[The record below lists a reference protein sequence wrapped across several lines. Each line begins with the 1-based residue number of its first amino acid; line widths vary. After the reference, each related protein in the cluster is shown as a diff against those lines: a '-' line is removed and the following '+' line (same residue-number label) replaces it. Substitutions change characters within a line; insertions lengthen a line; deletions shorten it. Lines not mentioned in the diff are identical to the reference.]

1 MNKKLGIMLVGCGT
15 VATGALLVSFIKKCS
30 DSKNL
35 AKKIFEDDRE
45 KFETATKFINDNICN
60 DLDLLGEFTYMYKVF
75 MEMISDAHTPEKM
88 ASTLDYVYSVY
99 NNIIDI
105 IDVSNTTNEGYKPH
119 LIRLTISNA
128 LQDLKIK
135 GITNDVERL
144 SDKVFMNFS
153 GNISSTIA
161 GI

>member
-1 MNKKLGIMLVGCGT
+1 MNTKLGIVLVGCGT
-15 VATGALLVSFIKKCS
+15 AVLGVSLASFIKKYS

-45 KFETATKFINDNICN
+45 KFETATKFINDYICS
-60 DLDLLGEFTYMYKVF
+60 DLDLLDEFTYMYKVF

-88 ASTLDYVYSVY
+88 TSTLDYIYSVY

-105 IDVSNTTNEGYKPH
+105 IDVRATDAGYKPH

-144 SDKVFMNFS
+144 SDRVFMNFS

>member
-15 VATGALLVSFIKKCS
+15 AVLGVSLASFIKKHS

-45 KFETATKFINDNICN
+45 KFETATKFINDYICS
-60 DLDLLGEFTYMYKVF
+60 DLDLLDEFTYMYKVF

-88 ASTLDYVYSVY
+88 ASTLDYIYSVY

-105 IDVSNTTNEGYKPH
+105 IDVRSTDAGYKPH

>member
-1 MNKKLGIMLVGCGT
+1 MSKKLGIVLVGCGT
-15 VATGALLVSFIKKCS
+15 AVLGVSLASFIKKYS

-45 KFETATKFINDNICN
+45 KFETATKFINDYICS
-60 DLDLLGEFTYMYKVF
+60 DLDLLDEFTYMYKVF

-88 ASTLDYVYSVY
+88 TSTLDYIYSVY

-105 IDVSNTTNEGYKPH
+105 IDVRATDAGYKPH

-135 GITNDVERL
+135 AITNDVERL
-144 SDKVFMNFS
+144 SDRVFMNFS

>member
-1 MNKKLGIMLVGCGT
+1 MNKKLVGIVVVGCGT
-15 VATGALLVSFIKKCS
+15 AVLGVSLASFIKKYS

-35 AKKIFEDDRE
+35 ANDRE

-60 DLDLLGEFTYMYKVF
+60 DLDLLHEFTYMYKVF

-105 IDVSNTTNEGYKPH
+105 IDVSTGNDGYKPH

-144 SDKVFMNFS
+144 SDRVFMNFS

>member
-15 VATGALLVSFIKKCS
+15 AVLGVSLASFIKKYS

-45 KFETATKFINDNICN
+45 KFETATKFINDYICS
-60 DLDLLGEFTYMYKVF
+60 DLDLLDEFTYMYKVF

-88 ASTLDYVYSVY
+88 TSTLDYIYSVY

-105 IDVSNTTNEGYKPH
+105 IYVRSTDAGYKPH

-144 SDKVFMNFS
+144 SDRVFMNFS

>member
-1 MNKKLGIMLVGCGT
+1 MNKKLGIVLVGCGT
-15 VATGALLVSFIKKCS
+15 AVLGVSLASLVKKYS
-30 DSKNL
+30 DSKTL

-60 DLDLLGEFTYMYKVF
+60 DSDLLGEFTYMYKVF
-75 MEMISDAHTPEKM
+75 MEMISDSHTPEKM

-105 IDVSNTTNEGYKPH
+105 IDISTVDAGYKPH

-144 SDKVFMNFS
+144 SDRVFMNFS

>member
-1 MNKKLGIMLVGCGT
+1 MNKKLGIVLVGCGT
-15 VATGALLVSFIKKCS
+15 AVLGVSLASFIKKYS

-45 KFETATKFINDNICN
+45 KFETATKFINDYICS
-60 DLDLLGEFTYMYKVF
+60 DLDLLDEFTYMYKVF
-75 MEMISDAHTPEKM
+75 MEMISYAHTPEKM
-88 ASTLDYVYSVY
+88 TSTLDYIYSVY

-105 IDVSNTTNEGYKPH
+105 IDVRATDAGYKPH

-135 GITNDVERL
+135 SITNDVERL
-144 SDKVFMNFS
+144 SDRVFMNFS

>member
-15 VATGALLVSFIKKCS
+15 VVSGVLLVSLVKKYS
-30 DSKNL
+30 DSKTL

-45 KFETATKFINDNICN
+45 KFETATKFINDYICS
-60 DLDLLGEFTYMYKVF
+60 DLDLLDEFTYMYKVF

-88 ASTLDYVYSVY
+88 TSTLDYVYSVY

-105 IDVSNTTNEGYKPH
+105 IDISAVDAGYKPH
-119 LIRLTISNA
+119 LIRLTISNV

>member
-15 VATGALLVSFIKKCS
+15 VASGALLVSLVKKYS

-45 KFETATKFINDNICN
+45 KFETATKFINDYICN
-60 DLDLLGEFTYMYKVF
+60 DLDLLDEFTYMYKVF

-88 ASTLDYVYSVY
+88 TSTLDYIYSVY

-105 IDVSNTTNEGYKPH
+105 IDVRATDAGYKPH

-144 SDKVFMNFS
+144 SDRVFMNFS

>member
-1 MNKKLGIMLVGCGT
+1 MNKKLGIVLVGCGT
-15 VATGALLVSFIKKCS
+15 AVLGVSLASFIKKYS

-45 KFETATKFINDNICN
+45 KFETATKFINDYICS
-60 DLDLLGEFTYMYKVF
+60 DLDLLDEFTYMYKVF
-75 MEMISDAHTPEKM
+75 MEMISDEHTPEKM
-88 ASTLDYVYSVY
+88 TSTLDYIYSVY

-105 IDVSNTTNEGYKPH
+105 IDVRATDAGYKPH

-144 SDKVFMNFS
+144 SDRVFMNFS

>member
-1 MNKKLGIMLVGCGT
+1 MNKKLGIVIAGCGT
-15 VATGALLVSFIKKCS
+15 VVLGALSVSLIKKCS

-35 AKKIFEDDRE
+35 AKKIFEDERE

-60 DLDLLGEFTYMYKVF
+60 DLDVLGEFTYMYKVF
-75 MEMISDAHTPEKM
+75 MELISDAHTPEKM
-88 ASTLDYVYSVY
+88 ASTLDYIYSVY

-105 IDVSNTTNEGYKPH
+105 IDVRSTDAGYKPH

-144 SDKVFMNFS
+144 SDRVFMNFS

>member
-1 MNKKLGIMLVGCGT
+1 MSKKLGIVLVGCGT
-15 VATGALLVSFIKKCS
+15 AVLGVSLASFIKKYS

-45 KFETATKFINDNICN
+45 KFETATKFINDYICS
-60 DLDLLGEFTYMYKVF
+60 DLDLLDEFTYMYKVF

-88 ASTLDYVYSVY
+88 TSTLDYIYSVY

-105 IDVSNTTNEGYKPH
+105 IDVRATDAGYKPH

-144 SDKVFMNFS
+144 SDRVLMNFS